1 MHHRIHTLA
10 GVHHH
15 HGLLA
20 ALHGF
25 GLVLIGV
32 LEQLQSVA
40 DLALVE
46 SVRAIRWLSCSG
58 NGLLGGPSGGLIRA
72 IATLRAI
79 IGALLIIV

>member
-1 MHHRIHTLA
+1 MHHRINTLA
-10 GVHHH
+10 RVHHH

-25 GLVLIGV
+25 GLVLVGV

-46 SVRAIRWLSCSG
+46 SVRAIRWLSCAG
-58 NGLLGGPSGGLIRA
+58 NGLLGGPSGRLVRA

-79 IGALLIIV
+79 KGALLIIV

>member
-1 MHHRIHTLA
+1 MHHRIDTLSRM
-10 GVHHH
+10 HHH

-20 ALHGF
+20 ALHGLR
-25 GLVLIGV
+25 LVLVGV

-46 SVRAIRWLSCSG
+46 AVRTIRWLSCAC
-58 NGLLGGPSGGLIRA
+58 NGLLRGPSGGLVRA

-79 IGALLIIV
+79 KGALLIIV

>member
-1 MHHRIHTLA
+1 M
-10 GVHHH
+10 HHH

-20 ALHGF
+20 ALHGLR
-25 GLVLIGV
+25 LVLVGV

-46 SVRAIRWLSCSG
+46 AVRTIRWLSCAC
-58 NGLLGGPSGGLIRA
+58 NGLLRGPSGGLVRA

-79 IGALLIIV
+79 KGALLIIV